1 MPYYPNYPLLFEQ
14 DIPDDIEEI
23 IAIAEHLGISIS
35 TQAIWNAARQYTEPP
50 HLGNV
55 YLELLFSSLANQ
67 LKTIYPQLVID
78 YEVNALASYFNLK
91 GEKLCSIS
99 QIIQLIEDEE

>member
-35 TQAIWNAARQYTEPP
+35 AQDIWE
-50 HLGNV
+50 
-55 YLELLFSSLANQ
+55 
-67 LKTIYPQLVID
+67 
-78 YEVNALASYFNLK
+78 
-91 GEKLCSIS
+91 
-99 QIIQLIEDEE
+99 

>member
-55 YLELLFSSLANQ
+55 YLELLFSSLAKQ
-67 LKTIYPQLVID
+67 IKAIYPEIAVD
-78 YEVNALASYFNLK
+78 YEVNALASYFNLNNK
-91 GEKLCSIS
+91 RLCSLG
-99 QIIQLIEDEE
+99 QVIQLVAED

>member
-23 IAIAEHLGISIS
+23 IAIAEYLGISIS
-35 TQAIWNAARQYTEPP
+35 GQDIWNSARQYTEPP

-67 LKTIYPQLVID
+67 IKAIYPEIAVD
-78 YEVNALASYFNLK
+78 YEVNALASYFNIK

-99 QIIQLIEDEE
+99 QVIQLIEDDE